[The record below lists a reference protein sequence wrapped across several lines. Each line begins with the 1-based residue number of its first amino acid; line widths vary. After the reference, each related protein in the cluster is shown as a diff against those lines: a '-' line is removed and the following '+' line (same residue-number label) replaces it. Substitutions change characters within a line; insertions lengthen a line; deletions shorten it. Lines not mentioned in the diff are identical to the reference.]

1 MSISTVDNTAELLER
16 SSKIAP
22 HFLLF
27 DPAPN
32 GARLTTRTRRDMLNV
47 SDRRSG
53 YYVIKLK
60 ADDTGAATG
69 ACGKPARTDA
79 SAAGTAR

>member
-1 MSISTVDNTAELLER
+1 MVRQNCSKDQAKSHRIPYFSTR
-16 SSKIAP
+16 P
-22 HFLLF
+22 R
-27 DPAPN
+27 
-32 GARLTTRTRRDMLNV
+32 GACLTTRARRDMLNV

-60 ADDTGAATG
+60 ADYTGAVTG
-69 ACGKPARTDA
+69 ACGKPVRTDA

>member
-1 MSISTVDNTAELLER
+1 MT
-16 SSKIAP
+16 
-22 HFLLF
+22 
-27 DPAPN
+27 PN
-32 GARLTTRTRRDMLNV
+32 DTRLTTRTWRDMLNV

-69 ACGKPARTDA
+69 VCGKPTRTDA
-79 SAAGTAR
+79 SAAGTVR

>member
-1 MSISTVDNTAELLER
+1 MTPD
-16 SSKIAP
+16 
-22 HFLLF
+22 
-27 DPAPN
+27 
-32 GARLTTRTRRDMLNV
+32 GAYLNTRTRRDMLKF

-60 ADDTGAATG
+60 ADDTGVATG

>member
-1 MSISTVDNTAELLER
+1 
-16 SSKIAP
+16 
-22 HFLLF
+22 
-27 DPAPN
+27 
-32 GARLTTRTRRDMLNV
+32 MLNV
-47 SDRRSG
+47 GDRRSG
-53 YYVIKLK
+53 YYVIKRK